1 MASRGRTKVR
11 AADVCGAYKGL
22 ARAGDASHR
31 LGGLLPGR
39 RLLQCPLH
47 LLRLA
52 RLTLVLAMMTFRFW
66 MESHTPYDS
75 PYEPSLGED
84 PRQEEEEEEEVDP
97 DPTLPTVDEEDEEV
111 DR

>member
-1 MASRGRTKVR
+1 
-11 AADVCGAYKGL
+11 
-22 ARAGDASHR
+22 
-31 LGGLLPGR
+31 
-39 RLLQCPLH
+39 
-47 LLRLA
+47 
-52 RLTLVLAMMTFRFW
+52 MMTFRFW

>member
-1 MASRGRTKVR
+1 
-11 AADVCGAYKGL
+11 
-22 ARAGDASHR
+22 
-31 LGGLLPGR
+31 
-39 RLLQCPLH
+39 
-47 LLRLA
+47 
-52 RLTLVLAMMTFRFW
+52 